1 LARHI
6 GVERTLELAI
16 PPPVVALIAALAML
30 GLSRLTIAPEAPEQ
44 VREPLAIALAVL
56 GALLD
61 VSGLVAFRRARTTI
75 NPMKP
80 QSSSALVETGIY
92 RVTRNP
98 MYLGLVFMLCAWAVL
113 LWSWWALPGPLAFAG
128 YVGRFQIAPEERAL
142 CALFGAEFLAYK
154 ARVPR
159 WL

>member
-1 LARHI
+1 MA
-6 GVERTLELAI
+6 
-16 PPPVVALIAALAML
+16 ALIVALAMW
-30 GLSRLTIAPEAPEQ
+30 GLSQSTIAPDAPEH
-44 VREPLAIALAVL
+44 VRGPLAIALAAL
-56 GALLD
+56 GAVLD

-80 QSSSALVETGIY
+80 QSSSSLVDAGIY

-98 MYLGLVFMLCAWAVL
+98 MYLGLVLMLCAWAVF

-128 YVGRFQIAPEERAL
+128 YVGRFQIAPEERVL
-142 CALFGAEFLAYK
+142 CALFGAEYLAYK